1 MATGYRP
8 DTQRIQGVAMSLTV
22 IGGLSEGRLGGDAL
36 PMGWTEGRT
45 GTVYGDQCIVLRLNG
60 SLSDEE
66 LSALCRRVDTLI
78 RLGCG
83 CGANHRLVCDLTGL
97 DSVDLGLVDQMARL
111 RLAARRAGGVVTF
124 QHAGAALRGL
134 LALIGLEDLL
144 LAEQDRNSAS
154 VECQRQPEH
163 REQPGVEKDIEVPHP
178 PP

>member
-60 SLSDEE
+60 S
-66 LSALCRRVDTLI
+66 
-78 RLGCG
+78 
-83 CGANHRLVCDLTGL
+83 LVCDLTGL